1 MIIYVDGIFD
11 LFHAGHVNTLKYIK
25 NMDSN
30 VYLIVGLISDR
41 VAESYKRKPIIC
53 EENRKAMLD
62 SCIYVDKV
70 VQNAPLIINKEFII
84 ENNIDLVVHSY
95 SDSNDEDKQDIF
107 FKIPRELGK
116 YKTIP
121 YSTQESTTKIIN
133 KIKNI

>member
-25 NMDSN
+25 NMEKD
-30 VYLIVGLISDR
+30 VYIIVGLISDR

-53 EENRKAMLD
+53 EENRKTMLD
-62 SCIYVDKV
+62 SCIYIDKV
-70 VQNAPLIINKEFII
+70 ISNVPLIINKEFII
-84 ENNIDLVVHSY
+84 ENKIDLVVHSY
-95 SDSNDEDKQDIF
+95 SDNNDENKQDNF
-107 FKIPRELGK
+107 FKIPKELGK

-133 KIKNI
+133 KIKDL

>member
-1 MIIYVDGIFD
+1 
-11 LFHAGHVNTLKYIK
+11 
-25 NMDSN
+25 
-30 VYLIVGLISDR
+30 
-41 VAESYKRKPIIC
+41 
-53 EENRKAMLD
+53 MLD

-70 VQNAPLIINKEFII
+70 IPNAPLIINKEFII

-133 KIKNI
+133 KIKDI